1 MKRIV
6 MNLLQIQTS
15 ISTLTIECQGGAS
28 CTNFAYRTV
37 KPREKFISSVIAKV
51 AMMIAIAPSSDRLS
65 RTAYLIL
72 AALVVTGEPS
82 TKAIRILRSS
92 FPGVP
97 PKRLTKYTLNQV
109 ANSRPGVNQC

>member
-6 MNLLQIQTS
+6 MNSLQIQTS
-15 ISTLTIECQGGAS
+15 ISTLTVEYQEGAS

-37 KPREKFISSVIAKV
+37 KPREKYISSDIAKV
-51 AMMIAIAPSSDRLS
+51 AMMIAMAPSSDKMS

-82 TKAIRILRSS
+82 TKAIRVLRSS
-92 FPGVP
+92 FPGV
-97 PKRLTKYTLNQV
+97 
-109 ANSRPGVNQC
+109 